1 MKAKRNKKIAKLL
14 KWFLVFFL
22 LIIFPYPN
30 PYFFP
35 VKETKGLNFPE
46 DIVLPSPPPVPVQIN
61 KTIPEVSAEGVLI
74 KDLSSGILLYSKN
87 ENIRYQPASTTKIM
101 TALVSMDQ
109 FKPEEILTVK
119 KVMQEGRVMG
129 LLTNERISV
138 ESLIYGI
145 LVHSANDAAFTL
157 AENFPGGID
166 KFVEKMNEK
175 GKELGLDNTHFTNPA
190 GFDDDEHYTNA
201 SDLAKLAQIALSK
214 KYFAK
219 IVGTRSI
226 TVSDVDYT
234 YFHELKNVNE
244 LLGRIPGVAG
254 VKTGF
259 TQTAG
264 EILVTEVKKNGQSV
278 LFVLLKSRDRFG
290 ETRTLIDWVF
300 NNFVWQG
307 ITVPPLTNQRL

>member
-1 MKAKRNKKIAKLL
+1 MKAKRYKSITKWL
-14 KWFLVFFL
+14 KWLLIFFL
-22 LIIFPYPN
+22 LTIFPYPN
-30 PYFFP
+30 TYFFP

-46 DIVLPSPPPVPVQIN
+46 EVILPSPPPVPVQLN
-61 KTIPEVSAEGVLI
+61 KIIPEVSAEGVLI
-74 KDLSSGILLYSKN
+74 KDLNSGFVLYSKN

-101 TALVSMDQ
+101 TALVSMDM

-119 KVMQEGRVMG
+119 SVKQDGRVMG
-129 LLTNERISV
+129 LQINEKIIT

-175 GKELGLDNTHFTNPA
+175 GKELGLENTHFTNPA
-190 GFDDDEHYTNA
+190 GFDDDRHYTTA
-201 SDLAKLAQIALSK
+201 ADLAKLAQIALSK

-219 IVGTRSI
+219 IVGTRGI

-290 ETRTLIDWVF
+290 ETKTLIDWVF
-300 NNFVWQG
+300 NNFIWQN
-307 ITVPPLTNQRL
+307 ITVPPSANQKL